1 MDIKVLQWLILKT
14 DFFQWGRVRTSF
26 RSKRRLAS
34 YMFEVSEKCLEIL
47 EQGWLWWF
55 IERVRVEL
63 AGRGSMWITLFSTLD
78 AGASF
83 NLILDFKSQTPN
95 QRWANSVF
103 GTEYK
108 YEYYSVSEIWPN
120 TNTIQV
126 PKYCRIRVRI
136 LFGFRNLAS
145 LRVKNILFSF
155 QTSIEYEYEYYLGLE
170 KHANTNTNIF
180 GFEKLSEYEYKYY

>member
-1 MDIKVLQWLILKT
+1 MLLRPMDIKILQWLILKT

-47 EQGWLWWF
+47 QQGWLWWF

-95 QRWANSVF
+95 QRWENSVF

-120 TNTIQV
+120 TNTNTIRV
-126 PKYCRIRVRI
+126 PKYGRTRIRI
-136 LFGFRNLAS
+136 LFGFRNLAKYKYYS
-145 LRVKNILFSF
+145 
-155 QTSIEYEYEYYLGLE
+155 EY
-170 KHANTNTNIF
+170 HFCPDTNTNTWIIWIIPNTNTNNT
-180 GFEKLSEYEYKYY
+180 EYHYKNH